1 MEYIQVKVRQVKD
14 LNIKTS
20 NVLISYARN
29 GHLLYEG
36 EAKNIPEHLLDYYV
50 TYFSEGLIKTY
61 IECVE
66 DTKWFDIEE
75 NSYDGR
81 N

>member
-20 NVLISYARN
+20 NVLISYARD

-50 TYFSEGLIKTY
+50 TYFSEGIIKTIKTY

-66 DTKWFDIEE
+66 DTKWFDVVPEL
-75 NSYDGR
+75 
-81 N
+81 